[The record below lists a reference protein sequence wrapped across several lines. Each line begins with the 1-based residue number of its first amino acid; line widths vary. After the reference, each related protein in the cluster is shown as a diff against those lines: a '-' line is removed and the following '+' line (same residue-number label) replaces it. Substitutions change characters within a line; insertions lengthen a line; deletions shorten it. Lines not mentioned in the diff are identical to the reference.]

1 MWPLRWLINI
11 NSSFIGFAQVS
22 TKATQTNKWK
32 IQSNFFQYSSLSA
45 FLLSVFTAAIP
56 HFCGIKGKKE
66 GEENG
71 GGRSTPALLLPRG
84 WRIQS
89 LLAFLQDTQPTNT
102 YFKVKEKEEEEVWG
116 RKGRQAQERK
126 EKETQTDRPAGRL
139 TETEC
144 QGQSERERERKKESR
159 WYRQQNEQVIE
170 VKWEWEQERKKRRGD
185 LREIKHGLCATEV
198 RRQTSMLWQ
207 PAGTS
212 PADRLCCFPICS
224 EERHSPTWG
233 RVKASRWDCLRQMK
247 QGVFW
252 CHLERTKAWF
262 PVLPVTQRVL
272 CSLLSGSRLFVV
284 RAVNNYTHERW
295 SYRDPH
301 AKNWKICGTF
311 PPFFWHP

>member
-1 MWPLRWLINI
+1 ML
-11 NSSFIGFAQVS
+11 FM
-22 TKATQTNKWK
+22 
-32 IQSNFFQYSSLSA
+32 
-45 FLLSVFTAAIP
+45 FTAAIP
-56 HFCGIKGKKE
+56 NFWGTKGKKE

-71 GGRSTPALLLPRG
+71 GGRGTPALLLPCG

-102 YFKVKEKEEEEVWG
+102 YFKVKEKEEEVWG
-116 RKGRQAQERK
+116 RKGGRPERKRKRDADRQAN
-126 EKETQTDRPAGRL
+126 RL

-144 QGQSERERERKKESR
+144 QGQREREMEGKKESR
-159 WYRQQNEQVIE
+159 RYRRQNEQVIE

-185 LREIKHGLCATEV
+185 LREIKHGLRATEV

-272 CSLLSGSRLFVV
+272 CSLLNSSRLFVV
-284 RAVNNYTHERW
+284 RAVNN
-295 SYRDPH
+295 
-301 AKNWKICGTF
+301 
-311 PPFFWHP
+311 